1 MRCSYFVIFR
11 FKRYLIE
18 PLSFTEQA
26 ACFKLAVSYKTVRV
40 WTANYRFRVMSNSVV
55 PNFVTLLT
63 HCLCKYKFHYK
74 CNRFC
79 NTPVL
84 FCQLY
89 QGLVAF
95 VSHQPGERI
104 KELKQSCLAWLGSST
119 SSLPAACLACFDA
132 FLQTWIYMKSL
143 LQRPRCLEAFQMT
156 FRSTCDVTFTKSP
169 RNEDFRLFETFM
181 SLLRPWI
188 TTSSG
193 EWEVQSEQAQD
204 SNLHS
209 VGWNCSSCLRSWA
222 VSIQDPA
229 RAAGGMTEPFK

>member
-1 MRCSYFVIFR
+1 
-11 FKRYLIE
+11 
-18 PLSFTEQA
+18 
-26 ACFKLAVSYKTVRV
+26 
-40 WTANYRFRVMSNSVV
+40 MSNSVV

-229 RAAGGMTEPFK
+229 RAAGGMTEPFQ